1 MAYHDD
7 LLVQAL
13 GLVHSGEP
21 SQATLRRAV
30 STAYYAVFHLLI
42 AEATANWSQAG
53 LRTTLGRAFDHGVM
67 RAASNRILNA
77 REYPFTGQDPGLV
90 ANPRLFALTSVQL
103 QEDRK
108 FADYNLTTDLD
119 PSDALGQ
126 VKSAEQVF
134 KLWPFLKDAA
144 ITQAYLV
151 SLVVRHP

>member
-7 LLVQAL
+7 LLVQEL

-90 ANPRLFALTSVQL
+90 ANPRLFALTPCNCRRIASSL
-103 QEDRK
+103 I
-108 FADYNLTTDLD
+108 TTLR
-119 PSDALGQ
+119 PTWTPATPWA
-126 VKSAEQVF
+126 K
-134 KLWPFLKDAA
+134 
-144 ITQAYLV
+144 
-151 SLVVRHP
+151 